1 MRSHVGPIIFLSCYL
16 YPCPSELGV
25 SLLCSIPSYTSLLYL
40 WSQCY
45 NYLYICPLPY
55 YTQGLPW
62 WPCKESA
69 CNAGDPGSIPWLAD
83 LLEKGMATHSSIL
96 AWRIPWTEEPSG
108 LQSMASQKAGHDWVT
123 NTYYTLLK
131 DKEHYLFMILLHSG
145 WWVFVG
151 FFLQYVKSCL
161 WDKRTKVNSDYKI
174 ERVFQEHIW
183 ENLGIT

>member
-145 WWVFVG
+145 WWFFVFFFCNMLKVVCGIKEQKLIVTIKLRG
-151 FFLQYVKSCL
+151 FFRSI
-161 WDKRTKVNSDYKI
+161 SEKI
-174 ERVFQEHIW
+174 
-183 ENLGIT
+183 